1 MNLVLTIILFI
12 IFIAT
17 GVYISYATRWNEN
30 SQWHP
35 WNRWIM
41 PWRLDIVI
49 YWKMIRKTRNRF
61 QIWMLVIH
69 IVSLIAAMALLITIL
84 PKNTVRT
91 FADHATDGC
100 SMVRL
105 EGVTDEDWNI
115 IQNNCD
121 FCVRQLDAEHY
132 LYMGE
137 TLSAKEVQA
146 LMPHNKE
153 ELRAFYLM
161 REYPYNIYDDYL
173 GELAAEYAIA
183 DSLDLMERFLMWSVW
198 CDSWEYPWEVA
209 IKIEKKHPEKFRQT
223 IERIWDKGD
232 IGCYE
237 DYRNEYLRWRDSL
250 DTSL

>member
-1 MNLVLTIILFI
+1 MDIALFI
-12 IFIAT
+12 IFVILFVVT
-17 GVYISYATRWNEN
+17 GVYIMYTVQRNDN
-30 SQWHP
+30 S
-35 WNRWIM
+35 
-41 PWRLDIVI
+41 PWRSLRDYVL
-49 YWKMIRKTRNRF
+49 YWRMVSKTGSRF
-61 QIWMLVIH
+61 QKWILVIH
-69 IVSLIAAMALLITIL
+69 IVSLIVSIVLFITL
-84 PKNTVRT
+84 PQKKRAETP
-91 FADHATDGC
+91 ADHATEGC

-105 EGVTDEDWNI
+105 EGVTDDDWNL

-146 LMPHNKE
+146 LMPRNKE

-161 REYPYNIYDDYL
+161 REYPYNIYDDYF
-173 GELAAEYAIA
+173 GELAAQYAIA
-183 DSLDLMERFLMWSVW
+183 DSLDIMERFLMWSVW

-209 IKIEKKHPEKFRQT
+209 IEIEQKHPEKFRQT

-237 DYRNEYLRWRDSL
+237 DYRNEYLRWRAAH
-250 DTSL
+250 